1 MRLHDMFLLVALPLV
16 ACGPS
21 ARGGDNGAD
30 GGGNGG
36 SGSTVDAPPCHDV
49 VDVVFVLDVSS
60 SMSFVLDKLGT
71 DMAKV
76 VTGANGLASD
86 AHFGL
91 IAYVDNYVLDATG
104 PLEGGKVHTAAAT
117 LKTAFA
123 HYKATYTTPNREP
136 GDGPSGR
143 APMNPICEENAL
155 DSLYAAAMDYPWR
168 PNATRVV
175 IVATDDTFL
184 EAGDNYGDRDG
195 DGQTTHTNDGGPFYE
210 GNYPAVHSLAE
221 TVAALKAQKVRV
233 FSFTAGATGGT
244 CGRANNSLF
253 GWARRPASYIPHGWS
268 EPYNGQPPIPTAT
281 DGKNFS
287 LSDVQMG
294 TRSLAD
300 TINEVVLDSYCNPI
314 IL

>member
-1 MRLHDMFLLVALPLV
+1 MRAAAVCLLLI
-16 ACGPS
+16 ACGPTS
-21 ARGGDNGAD
+21 RNGDDDGA
-30 GGGNGG
+30 
-36 SGSTVDAPPCHDV
+36 TVDANTSKTPDAAACHDV

-71 DMAKV
+71 DMEKV
-76 VTGANGLASD
+76 VVGANGLASD

-91 IAYVDNYVLDATG
+91 IAYVDNHVLDATG
-104 PLEGGKVHTAAAT
+104 PLEAGKVHTTAAT

-143 APMNPICEENAL
+143 APMNPICEENSL
-155 DSLYAAAMDYPWR
+155 DALYAAAMEYPWR

-210 GNYPAVHSLAE
+210 GNYPAIHSLTD
-221 TVAALKAQKVRV
+221 TVAALRAQKIRV
-233 FSFTAGATGGT
+233 FSFTAGSTGGS
-244 CGRANNSLF
+244 CGRSNNSLI
-253 GWARRPASYIPHGWS
+253 GWARYPASHIPHGWS

-287 LSDVQMG
+287 LSDVQKG